1 MTSIGDGLDGCRE
14 RAEAL
19 FSTFD
24 AARRDAARAMTGAIA
39 RGDDGTYYVT
49 HVDAGGGRAVTET
62 WRVGHRYELTRL
74 LGVGSFGAVC
84 EARDATHGGVR
95 AAVKRISN
103 VLHSERDA
111 RKVLREIVALH
122 RTNHPNVCTL
132 RRAFYE
138 ESDEG
143 AKKLDATT
151 MKLRAVSI
159 DVYLSFEYAEG
170 GDIFALRGQLSAKE
184 VVGLMQQACEATRY
198 LHSVGIWHRDIKSA
212 NTLLGKHRHGG
223 RVIKLCDFGSARGA
237 LGGAL
242 EDETEANCGPKRRRM
257 ATSALS
263 ARVDDGAL
271 TKFVM
276 TPCYRAPEV
285 IMGGIAYTGAVD
297 VWALG
302 CIFAELLQ
310 RQVSSNLGA
319 LNQKLTVKPLF
330 SFEDT
335 ALASPPTGEQYDD
348 NNCDESAEQRRSQ
361 LDTLFN
367 VIGTPGWAEIERIK
381 SPHWREYL
389 RSLPGRAGS
398 LDTLFHHGVDADARD
413 LLRRMLQF
421 DPSMRASCEE
431 ILAHR
436 YFASSTLATES
447 IKASTD
453 SLNEE
458 AMRGVE
464 AMKMDV
470 AGEPRKEF
478 WEIDHPGLALE
489 ELEKA
494 FARVHEQAKEKGAD
508 AWRDEYRAFFEKECA
523 RSERFPATDSNEVTA
538 TDKSLLA
545 LFPDFFR
552 GEGPVEYK
560 LDSNADE
567 RDVVHQYGF
576 ADGGS
581 WEAHLNRDRMGEWT
595 TEDWDTKRTLDASAP
610 RRGVWGVTAAP
621 PGGATSDA
629 VQSQQG
635 R

>member
-1 MTSIGDGLDGCRE
+1 
-14 RAEAL
+14 
-19 FSTFD
+19 
-24 AARRDAARAMTGAIA
+24 MTGAIA

-111 RKVLREIVALH
+111 RKVLREIVALR

-151 MKLRAVSI
+151 MKLKAVSI
-159 DVYLSFEYAEG
+159 D
-170 GDIFALRGQLSAKE
+170 LSAKE

-223 RVIKLCDFGSARGA
+223 RVIKL
-237 LGGAL
+237 
-242 EDETEANCGPKRRRM
+242 
-257 ATSALS
+257 ALS

-310 RQVSSNLGA
+310 RQ
-319 LNQKLTVKPLF
+319 PLF
-330 SFEDT
+330 
-335 ALASPPTGEQYDD
+335 
-348 NNCDESAEQRRSQ
+348 SAEQRRSQ

-381 SPHWREYL
+381 PSHWREYL

-436 YFASSTLATES
+436 YFA
-447 IKASTD
+447 
-453 SLNEE
+453 
-458 AMRGVE
+458 
-464 AMKMDV
+464 
-470 AGEPRKEF
+470 
-478 WEIDHPGLALE
+478 
-489 ELEKA
+489 
-494 FARVHEQAKEKGAD
+494 
-508 AWRDEYRAFFEKECA
+508 
-523 RSERFPATDSNEVTA
+523 
-538 TDKSLLA
+538 
-545 LFPDFFR
+545 
-552 GEGPVEYK
+552 
-560 LDSNADE
+560 
-567 RDVVHQYGF
+567 
-576 ADGGS
+576 
-581 WEAHLNRDRMGEWT
+581 
-595 TEDWDTKRTLDASAP
+595 
-610 RRGVWGVTAAP
+610 
-621 PGGATSDA
+621 
-629 VQSQQG
+629 
-635 R
+635 